1 MTPKRIFILDGHPA
15 ETSLSRTFAE
25 VYATRA
31 RAAGHEVRMAHL
43 HDMVFDMDF
52 GQGGYDNWKP
62 LEPVLDGVLS
72 DIEWAN
78 HVVLAV
84 PMWWGGLPAKLKG
97 LIPAGP
103 DVRHARPENGDADA
117 DADGAQR
124 AGDRDVGHAGLVPA
138 AGPPERHF
146 SSVGRTY
153 PGFRGHPA
161 DPVHVFLR
169 GQRSASPRGR
179 WLDREGRT
187 TGRGRRLKRRG
198 LTPLHLTV

>member
-97 LIPAGP
+97 LIDRTFLPGRTFDTRVLRMGMP
-103 DVRHARPENGDADA
+103 TPMLTGRSARVIVTSDTPGWFLRLVHRNAIFHQLGGHILGFVGIRPTRFTYFSGASDPRPRAV
-117 DADGAQR
+117 DGWIAK
-124 AGDRDVGHAGLVPA
+124 
-138 AGPPERHF
+138 
-146 SSVGRTY
+146 VGRL
-153 PGFRGHPA
+153 GA
-161 DPVHVFLR
+161 V
-169 GQRSASPRGR
+169 AA
-179 WLDREGRT
+179 
-187 TGRGRRLKRRG
+187 
-198 LTPLHLTV
+198 

>member
-97 LIPAGP
+97 LIDRTFLPGRTI
-103 DVRHARPENGDADA
+103 DTRVLKM
-117 DADGAQR
+117 AQR